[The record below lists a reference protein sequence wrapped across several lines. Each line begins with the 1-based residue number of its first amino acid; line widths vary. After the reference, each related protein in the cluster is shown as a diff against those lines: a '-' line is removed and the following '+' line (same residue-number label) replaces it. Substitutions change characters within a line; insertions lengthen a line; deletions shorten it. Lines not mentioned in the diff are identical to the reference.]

1 MKLTVNN
8 KCIRVGDMKISGVG
22 GASVVLVGDTE
33 RIGSSSYFDTPVSSF
48 VISPHIPL
56 DPEFKREDRAS
67 SGHPIPKDMK

>member
-1 MKLTVNN
+1 MTVNN

-33 RIGSSSYFDTPVSSF
+33 RIASSSYFDTPASSF
-48 VISPHIPL
+48 INSPHIPL

-67 SGHPIPKDMK
+67 NDHSKDMK